1 MRSASILFG
10 LVLLAPTLGARAA
23 LTRAPA
29 ASAEQ
34 SGSRA
39 VEGQDLDEVR
49 HYSEGVGR
57 EVLKDE
63 LGVDLDALRF
73 RIDPATLNIE
83 TVDVS
88 QPKSASVAPGA
99 SLRTGLH
106 SPLPTANAPAIRR
119 GFLLSL
125 DQSGDLLRLGRDIR
139 DIPFGVQVKGDL
151 PLLARLTA
159 METKIWVPFSWRDEF
174 KAEARVPLK
183 SLGLGLDRGLL
194 KGAGLR
200 SDYTNRLGINQVD
213 AGLGTEWASRMTGS
227 LDLNYDY
234 SQRFGQGL
242 DEQVHWL
249 KLKKDF

>member
-10 LVLLAPTLGARAA
+10 LVLLAPALGARAA
-23 LTRAPA
+23 LTRVPA

-34 SGSRA
+34 SSSRP
-39 VEGQDLDEVR
+39 VEGRDLDAVR
-49 HYSEGVGR
+49 SYSEGVGK

-73 RIDPATLNIE
+73 RIDPSTLSIE

-88 QPKSASVAPGA
+88 QPRKASVAPGS
-99 SLRTGLH
+99 SLQTGPH
-106 SPLPTANAPAIRR
+106 SPLPTASAPALPS
-119 GFLLSL
+119 GFLLSV
-125 DQSGDLLRLGRDIR
+125 DQRGDLLRLGRDIR

-151 PLLARLTA
+151 PLLKRLTA

-174 KAEARVPLK
+174 KAEASVPLK

-213 AGLGTEWASRMTGS
+213 AGLGTEWASRVTGAM
-227 LDLNYDY
+227 DLNYDY

-242 DEQVHWL
+242 DETIHWL
-249 KLKKDF
+249 KLRKDF